1 MGKKIDGHIFELL
14 DTTCLRVLQGL
25 IAHHSSWSN
34 GQGHQVKVKGQDH
47 SFRRY
52 HFSVRSGVSA
62 ARQRFSF
69 LNDLYLWPWPF
80 LHAARHRFL
89 FLNDLHLWHWPFRHG
104 KSSTRTSQVV
114 RCPYN
119 QLFSFFKCFVTT
131 AIQPD
136 IICEGFQLLSV
147 AVSKGKR

>member
-1 MGKKIDGHIFELL
+1 MGKKIDGNIFELL

-25 IAHHSSWSN
+25 IAHHSSRSN

-52 HFSVRSGVSA
+52 HFSVGSGVSA

>member
-1 MGKKIDGHIFELL
+1 MGKNIDGNIFELL

-25 IAHHSSWSN
+25 SAHHSSWSN
-34 GQGHQVKVKGQDH
+34 GQGHKVKVKGQDH

-52 HFSVRSGVSA
+52 HFSVGSGVSA

-89 FLNDLHLWHWPFRHG
+89 FMNDLHLWHWPLRHG
-104 KSSTRTSQVV
+104 KISTRTSQVV

>member
-1 MGKKIDGHIFELL
+1 MGKKIDGNIFELL

-25 IAHHSSWSN
+25 SAHHSSWSN

-52 HFSVRSGVSA
+52 HFSVGSGVSA

-104 KSSTRTSQVV
+104 KISTRTSQVV